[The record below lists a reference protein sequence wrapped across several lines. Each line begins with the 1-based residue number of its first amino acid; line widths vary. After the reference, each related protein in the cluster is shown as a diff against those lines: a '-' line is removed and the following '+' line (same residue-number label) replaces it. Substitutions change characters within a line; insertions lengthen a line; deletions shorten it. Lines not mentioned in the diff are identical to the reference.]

1 MMDLKITQTA
11 CQMTRAAKYSETT
24 AGAAEGAPP
33 SDFAQQLKKEA
44 EQQAAVWDDA
54 AKKASDA
61 YAAEE
66 SEVKSLAEMMKE
78 AKERAEEQRERFKLP
93 NNTRYGDMP
102 MEAYSRLSRA
112 RTQSQ
117 ASAAAGYARRQI
129 ARCQAAL
136 RQDPDNAA
144 RIRATISSL
153 QKAVNRAGKKKREI
167 QQDELTEIQR
177 KKAAIRKEKRKALH
191 LKRELCRRKTMRSIR
206 ESGYLRECD
215 IENRLQDQLQQT
227 RTELQLQM
235 QQLCSEVGSSISPE
249 AAAQQYSAQLAAGTY
264 GTAAPTAQVSIEA

>member
-11 CQMTRAAKYSETT
+11 AAPAARHAQTDTT
-24 AGAAEGAPP
+24 ARGANTAPP
-33 SDFAQQLKKEA
+33 SDFAQQLKKQTD
-44 EQQAAVWDDA
+44 QQAAVWEDAVKKADDA
-54 AKKASDA
+54 CST
-61 YAAEE
+61 EE

-112 RTQSQ
+112 RTQAQ

-153 QKAVNRAGKKKREI
+153 QKAANRAGKKKREI
-167 QQDELTEIQR
+167 QQDELTEMQR
-177 KKAAIRKEKRKALH
+177 KKAAARKEKRKALH
-191 LKRELCRRKTMRSIR
+191 LRRELCRRKSMRSIR
-206 ESGYLRECD
+206 ESGYFRECD

-235 QQLCSEVGSSISPE
+235 QQLCSEVGGSISPE
-249 AAAQQYSAQLAAGTY
+249 AAAQQYTAQLAAGSS
-264 GTAAPTAQVSIEA
+264 GVSAPAAGVNIEA

>member
-1 MMDLKITQTA
+1 MTELKISQAACKTMQTA
-11 CQMTRAAKYSETT
+11 QYTEKT
-24 AGAAEGAPP
+24 ARAAEGAP
-33 SDFAQQLKKEA
+33 DFAQQLKKEA
-44 EQQAAVWDDA
+44 EQQAAVWDEA
-54 AKKASDA
+54 VKKASDA
-61 YAAEE
+61 YSAEE

-102 MEAYSRLSRA
+102 MEAYARLSRA

-129 ARCQAAL
+129 ARCQTAL
-136 RQDPDNAA
+136 RQDPENVA
-144 RIRATISSL
+144 RIRATIASL
-153 QKAVNRAGKKKREI
+153 QKAVNRAGKKKREL
-167 QQDELTEIQR
+167 QQDELTEMQR
-177 KKAAIRKEKRKALH
+177 KKAAIRKEKQKALR
-191 LKRELCRRKTMRSIR
+191 LRRELCRRKTMRSIR

-235 QQLCSEVGSSISPE
+235 QQLCAEVGGSVSPE
-249 AAAQQYSAQLAAGTY
+249 AAAQQYTAQAAAGMS
-264 GTAAPTAQVSIEA
+264 GSAAPAAGISIEA

>member
-1 MMDLKITQTA
+1 MMDLQITQTA
-11 CQMTRAAKYSETT
+11 AAAAARHTQTET
-24 AGAAEGAPP
+24 AARGANAAPP
-33 SDFAQQLKKEA
+33 SDFAQQTKEQTD
-44 EQQAAVWDDA
+44 QQAAVWEEA

-61 YAAEE
+61 YSAEE

-93 NNTRYGDMP
+93 NTTRYGDMP
-102 MEAYSRLSRA
+102 MEAYARLSRA
-112 RTQSQ
+112 RTQAQ
-117 ASAAAGYARRQI
+117 AGAAAGYARRQI

-153 QKAVNRAGKKKREI
+153 QKAANRAGKKKREI
-167 QQDELTEIQR
+167 QQDELTEMQR
-177 KKAAIRKEKRKALH
+177 KKAAIRKEKQKAFH
-191 LKRELCRRKTMRSIR
+191 LRRELCRRKSMRAVR
-206 ESGYLRECD
+206 ESGYFRECD

-235 QQLCSEVGSSISPE
+235 QRLCSEVGGSISPE
-249 AAAQQYSAQLAAGTY
+249 AAAQQYTAQAAAGDY
-264 GTAAPTAQVSIEA
+264 GTAAPAAGVSIEA